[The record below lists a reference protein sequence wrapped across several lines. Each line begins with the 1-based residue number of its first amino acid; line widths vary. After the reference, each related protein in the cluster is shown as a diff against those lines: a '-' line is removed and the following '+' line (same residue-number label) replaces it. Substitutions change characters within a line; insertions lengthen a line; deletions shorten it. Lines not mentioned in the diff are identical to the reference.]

1 MNAKN
6 SVLLKNAECFIQNNF
21 NKLDIYIK
29 NNLIHKIDTNINIQ
43 TENTYDCTGLT
54 IFPGFIDTQVH
65 FREPGNPEKE
75 TLESGS
81 KSAVLGG
88 ITSVFEMPN
97 TSPPTDTKE
106 NFQDKLNRAKDR
118 MFCNYAFYFGA
129 TEKNSENLEF
139 VNNLEACCGIK
150 MFVGSS
156 TGNLLIKNDK
166 YIEQVI
172 KNSPKVVAIHSE
184 DENMLVDRKKFI
196 KKGDV
201 CSHYE
206 WRNIDCALNSSKK
219 LISYAKKYKKKIHIL
234 HISTKE
240 EIEYARNNKEYFTLE
255 ATPQHLTLHAPECY
269 ERLNTLAQMNPP
281 IRTKDHLEGI
291 WKGVQDNIIDIIGSD
306 HAPHT
311 LEQKKNEYPKSPS
324 GMPGVQTIGLIMSD
338 YALQK
343 KISFQRLVDL
353 LCKNPC
359 KIFGIKNRGE
369 IMEGNFADLTI
380 YKMNKPYVIKNN
392 WIASNSGW
400 TAFDGMKVNISPFG
414 TVINGNV
421 AVWDNM
427 LNDKTK
433 FGKPLVFN

>member
-6 SVLLKNAECFIQNNF
+6 SVLLKNAECFIKNNF

-29 NNLIHKIDTNINIQ
+29 NNLIHKIDTNINIK

-106 NFQDKLNRAKDR
+106 NFEDKLNRAKDR

-184 DENMLVDRKKFI
+184 DENMLVDRKNFI

-201 CSHYE
+201 FSHYE

-219 LISYAKKYKKKIHIL
+219 LILYVPNHSSATYANVFEDGTDNPSGNVKYYNVHVVIYL
-234 HISTKE
+234 GQWA
-240 EIEYARNNKEYFTLE
+240 YAYG
-255 ATPQHLTLHAPECY
+255 
-269 ERLNTLAQMNPP
+269 TLA
-281 IRTKDHLEGI
+281 
-291 WKGVQDNIIDIIGSD
+291 
-306 HAPHT
+306 
-311 LEQKKNEYPKSPS
+311 
-324 GMPGVQTIGLIMSD
+324 
-338 YALQK
+338 
-343 KISFQRLVDL
+343 
-353 LCKNPC
+353 
-359 KIFGIKNRGE
+359 
-369 IMEGNFADLTI
+369 
-380 YKMNKPYVIKNN
+380 
-392 WIASNSGW
+392 
-400 TAFDGMKVNISPFG
+400 
-414 TVINGNV
+414 
-421 AVWDNM
+421 
-427 LNDKTK
+427 
-433 FGKPLVFN
+433 